1 MARTEPDAME
11 NEPFVVWKE
20 KNLDGNVLID
30 ISNALDFSG
39 GMPPSLFV
47 SNTDSLGEQI

>member
-20 KNLDGNVLID
+20 KNPQVQLGT
-30 ISNALDFSG
+30 SP
-39 GMPPSLFV
+39 MPPGRV
-47 SNTDSLGEQI
+47 RWW